1 MTEFVLPDMTCGHC
15 VKAVTAA
22 VQALDP
28 AAVVH
33 TDLGTQRV
41 RVDSAVPATALA
53 AALTEA
59 GYTPAPAAA

>member
-28 AAVVH
+28 AAVVQA
-33 TDLGTQRV
+33 DLGTQRV

-59 GYTPAPAAA
+59 GYTPAAAST